1 MSEIRT
7 PKNAESLIQSA
18 AKPAKVEQSAP
29 KQTITTLM
37 NSILDGEGYR
47 KRFEDLMGARTPQFV
62 SSIVSMVNGTPELKD
77 AFVSSPVTVIQSA
90 LKAASYDLPID
101 PGLGY
106 AYIVPFKNGKK
117 GGIREAQFILGYK
130 GMIQLA
136 LRTGAYKTINVTDIR
151 EGELKSF
158 NRLTE
163 EIEIEFVEDE
173 DERDALPV
181 IGYAGYYKLI
191 NGTEKTVYM
200 SRKQIEAHER
210 KNRKGQYMAP
220 LWRDDFDSMA
230 RKTVLRRLIGKWGIM
245 SINYQ
250 TASAATLEQAQKAA
264 QNALDEDDAII
275 TDFSEGEVEQ

>member
-1 MSEIRT
+1 MAEIRA
-7 PKNAESLIQSA
+7 PKNAEMLVQSA
-18 AKPAKVEQSAP
+18 AKAEQSAP

-47 KRFEDLMGARTPQFV
+47 KRFEDLMGNRTPQFV

-181 IGYAGYYKLI
+181 IGYAGYYKFI

-210 KNRKGQYMAP
+210 KNRKGQYMSP

-230 RKTVLRRLIGKWGIM
+230 YKTVLRRMIGKWGIM

-275 TDFSEGEVEQ
+275 TDFAEDRVQD